1 MKQMNLTNDVVIP
14 SLFALYVYAVFKV
27 ILFKFDAINIT
38 FLWHQLQ
45 MNLGNPVNIKNGLLL
60 ANFTP
65 FESISNN
72 ILRHSSHD
80 LINLFGNIAIFMPYG
95 MFLLFMSKNPRMSFI
110 GVFAMSL
117 GFSLSLECLQL
128 IFSIGSFDVDDLILN
143 VSGGLLGYG
152 VFKVYTKFVVIMPS
166 VIQDSDRVS
175 ILSRHSK

>member
-1 MKQMNLTNDVVIP
+1 MKQMKLMNDMVIP
-14 SLFALYVYAVFKV
+14 SLFALYMYAVFKV
-27 ILFKFDAINIT
+27 ILFKFNAINIT

-45 MNLGNPVNIKNGLLL
+45 MNLGSPVYIKIGLQL

-65 FESISNN
+65 FESISDN
-72 ILRHSSHD
+72 IHHLSSND

-95 MFLLFMSKNPRMSFI
+95 IFLQFMSQNPRMSFK

-117 GFSLSLECLQL
+117 GLSFSLECLQL

-152 VFKVYTKFVVIMPS
+152 VFKAYTKFVVIMPS
-166 VIQDSDRVS
+166 VIDNY
-175 ILSRHSK
+175 K